1 MTSGANKV
9 TVARNIEWNKPECH
23 MHTLA
28 TAAKATGKSR
38 TAIWRAIK
46 SGKISY
52 KKDIDGHIQ
61 IDPAELHRVYPAVT
75 RDDTGN
81 VTPEQN
87 EQPSNTAQLTR
98 ELEILKAERERERGQ
113 LQAMIDQLSRRLD
126 EEATER
132 RKLTA
137 LLTHQQQPAAPET
150 ARPGFWRRLFGG

>member
-1 MTSGANKV
+1 
-9 TVARNIEWNKPECH
+9 

-75 RDDTGN
+75 RNDTGN

-137 LLTHQQQPAAPET
+137 LLTHQQQPPAEPP
-150 ARPGFWRRLFGG
+150 RPGFWRRLFGG